1 MIQKTVSRWI
11 FALATLLLPLGVAE
25 QAFAMASG
33 WAVNDQGRLR
43 LVSSVDGVG
52 DRQDIKL
59 GIQFRMEPGWKI
71 YWRSPGDAG
80 YPPHLDWKD
89 SQNIAAARIEWPA
102 PMRFSVLGLETLGYE
117 KEVILPLRVQPSEPG
132 KPIALHAD
140 VSYLTCAEICVPHQ
154 EKLALKLPAAPA
166 EPSHQANILARFASQ
181 VPGEGPRHGLS
192 IGQVSLAPEGPEDI
206 VLRVQAQATQPFFQP
221 DLFIEGPEGAFF
233 TKPEIELSGDRRSAL
248 LTVTG
253 GGVPQA
259 EFKQASLRLTLV
271 DGGRAM
277 EQAVETSLRA
287 DGPVLSLEGG
297 SFQTEEL
304 LTILALAVLG
314 GLILNLMPCVLPVL
328 SIKLL
333 KVVGHG
339 GSNPRQVRAGF
350 IASAAGILFSFLLL
364 AGALIGLK
372 NAGMAVGW
380 GIQFQ
385 QPVFLTVLTVVLAL
399 FACNLVGLFEIRL
412 PGRLADAA
420 SKQGHENSLSGH
432 FMTGAFATLLATPCS
447 APFLGTAVG
456 FALSRGTFEIVSV
469 FTALALG
476 LALPYLAVAA
486 FPGLATRLPRPG
498 PWMVVLRRVMAVALV
513 VTAVWLMSIVHT
525 LLGTDA
531 TIAIGA
537 LVLLVPA
544 VLATRRL
551 AGSRLG
557 ARAGLVVTV
566 LVVAAVMV
574 PVLREPVPAGLP
586 YAKADSDWIPFDESE
601 IARHVSEGKVVLVDI
616 TADWCITCQVNK
628 TLVFDKGRVAELL
641 GGGSIVAMQA
651 DWTKP
656 DPEIA
661 RYLARFGRYGIP
673 FNVVFG
679 PRAPQGIVL
688 PELLTEAAVLTA
700 LADAS
705 SDRSIVSR

>member
-1 MIQKTVSRWI
+1 MIQKAVSRWV
-11 FALATLLLPLGVAE
+11 FALAALLLCLGAAE
-25 QAFAMASG
+25 QAFAIASG

-43 LVSSVDGVG
+43 LVSAVDGVG
-52 DRQDIKL
+52 DRRDIKL

-71 YWRSPGDAG
+71 YWRSPGHAG
-80 YPPHLDWKD
+80 YPPHLDWND
-89 SQNIAAARIEWPA
+89 SRNIASARIEWPA

-117 KEVILPLRVQPSEPG
+117 KEIILPIRVKPSEPG
-132 KPIALHAD
+132 KPIALNAR
-140 VSYLTCAEICVPHQ
+140 VSYLICAEICVPHR
-154 EKLALKLPAAPA
+154 EKLALELPAAPA

-181 VPGEGPRHGLS
+181 VPGEGSRHGLS
-192 IGQVSLAPEGPEDI
+192 LGRVSLAPEGAEDV
-206 VLRVQAQATQPFFQP
+206 VLRVQARAVQPFYQP

-248 LTVTG
+248 LTAIG
-253 GGVPQA
+253 GGAPRE
-259 EFKQASLRLTLV
+259 EFRQASLRLTLV

-277 EQAVETSLRA
+277 EQAVKTSLRA
-287 DGPVLSLEGG
+287 DGPALSLEGG
-297 SFQTEEL
+297 SFQIAEL
-304 LTILALAVLG
+304 PTILALAVLG
-314 GLILNLMPCVLPVL
+314 GLILNFMPCVLPVL

-339 GSNPRQVRAGF
+339 GSNPRRVRAGF

-385 QPVFLTVLTVVLAL
+385 QPVFLTVLTAVLVL

-412 PGRLADAA
+412 PDRIAGAV
-420 SKQGHENSLSGH
+420 SKKRHESSLSGH

-447 APFLGTAVG
+447 APFLGTTVA
-456 FALSRGTFEIVSV
+456 FALSRGSFEIVSV
-469 FTALALG
+469 FTALAFG

-498 PWMVVLRRVMAVALV
+498 PWMVVLRRAMAVALA
-513 VTAVWLMSIVHT
+513 VTAAWLMSIVHT
-525 LLGTDA
+525 LLGTEA
-531 TIAIGA
+531 TIAI
-537 LVLLVPA
+537 LTLLLLAPA

-557 ARAGLVVTV
+557 ARAGLAVSV
-566 LVVAAVMV
+566 LVAAAVMA
-574 PVLREPVPAGLP
+574 PVFRDPAPAGAP
-586 YAKADSDWIPFDESE
+586 YAKADSNWIPFDENG
-601 IARHVSEGKVVLVDI
+601 IARRVSAGKVVLVDV

-641 GGGSIVAMQA
+641 GADSIVAMRA

-679 PRAPQGIVL
+679 PRAPRGIVL
-688 PELLTEAAVLTA
+688 PELLTEAAVLA
-700 LADAS
+700 AFADAS
-705 SDRSIVSR
+705 SDRPIVSR